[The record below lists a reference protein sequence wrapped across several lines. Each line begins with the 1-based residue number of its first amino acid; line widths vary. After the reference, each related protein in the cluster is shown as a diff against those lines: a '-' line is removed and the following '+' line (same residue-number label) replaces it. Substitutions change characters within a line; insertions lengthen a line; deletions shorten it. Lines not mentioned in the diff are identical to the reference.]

1 MLQMGNR
8 ETLRNG
14 GSRVVVLAVTVVI
27 CYVAVVV
34 VLLRFG
40 RFDKVR
46 HTGSQSTVV
55 GIIWNETEQ
64 LAQEST

>member
-1 MLQMGNR
+1 MGNR

-14 GSRVVVLAVTVVI
+14 GSSVVVLDVAVVI
-27 CYVAVVV
+27 GYVAVVV

-40 RFDKVR
+40 RFDKVW
-46 HTGSQSTVV
+46 HTGPQSTVV
-55 GIIWNETEQ
+55 RIIWNESEQ

>member
-1 MLQMGNR
+1 MGNR

-14 GSRVVVLAVTVVI
+14 GSSAAVLAVAIVI
-27 CYVAVVV
+27 GYVAVVV

-46 HTGSQSTVV
+46 YSGPQSTVV
-55 GIIWNETEQ
+55 GIIWNEHRNQ

>member
-1 MLQMGNR
+1 MGNR

-14 GSRVVVLAVTVVI
+14 GCSVAILAVAVVI
-27 CYVAVVV
+27 GYVAVVV
-34 VLLRFG
+34 VLLRLG

-55 GIIWNETEQ
+55 GIIWKESRTAI